1 MIGQSQQTM
10 REYAFEQLKVKFE
23 DERLAKAHAE
33 SCVSQRDIQRVFDL
47 YLWFKKSYDKLCPQ
61 FRDIIHDEE
70 HRQRRALLVSLGLVY
85 YLRLNTKYRK
95 QYKEFL
101 DAKTLMSGDICFS
114 RAFEEELDWYIQQ
127 VKLPDGS
134 ALTQALKENVFATI
148 VCTVNRMPLII
159 VGAPGSSKT
168 FSFNQVIRNLKGEQ
182 SIKELFRDISVYPY
196 LDPHPHQC
204 SRRTTSIEIE
214 KVFLRAITRQED
226 QLNLTTKLN
235 CVVFMDEAGLPEEKH
250 ESLKVLH
257 SYLDERKVSFV
268 AITNNILDA
277 AKTNR
282 AISLFRPT
290 ASKDDLKML
299 VRDCFRGQS
308 SRQETL
314 SEEWLVKLST
324 PYFKLIRTSDQF
336 SRFYGL
342 RDFMHFIKYL
352 SRTAENCDIT
362 PQLVSNGV
370 ERNFNGSDE
379 FNKIVKSFLKSI
391 KSSDSDI
398 SPRGTLT
405 VLKESVDDHAVTN
418 KENEARYLL
427 IIDPSEDDSV
437 VRLLF
442 STNILN
448 RKKTKI
454 YLSSQFS
461 GDGEIHKVNTIATIR
476 HSVYEGHTVLLS
488 QTDDI
493 HESFYDLFN
502 QNFRQINQP
511 NGDRRFYA
519 NIAIG
524 SHHLPCKV
532 HEDFRCVVIIKSSE
546 AQQMPA
552 PFLNRFEKYFIS
564 HKTLFVDVKNTLP
577 KRVQEFIT
585 SAVNKVR

>member
-1 MIGQSQQTM
+1 M
-10 REYAFEQLKVKFE
+10 REYALEQLKLKFE
-23 DERLAKAHAE
+23 DKHVAEAHAE

-47 YLWFKKSYDKLCPQ
+47 YLWLKKSYDTLCPH
-61 FRDIIHDEE
+61 FRDISNDEE
-70 HRQRRALLVSLGLVY
+70 HRRRRAILVSLGLVY

-95 QYKEFL
+95 MYKEFM
-101 DAKTLMSGDICFS
+101 DAKTVSSGDIFFS
-114 RAFEEELDWYIQQ
+114 RAFEEEITWYIQQ

-168 FSFNQVIRNLKGEQ
+168 FSFNQVVRNLKGEQ
-182 SIKELFRDISVYPY
+182 SIKEVFRDTSVYPY

-204 SRRTTSIEIE
+204 SRRTTSTEIE
-214 KVFLRAITRQED
+214 KVFLRAITRQD
-226 QLNLTTKLN
+226 GQLNFTTKLN

-250 ESLKVLH
+250 EALKVLH
-257 SYLDERKVSFV
+257 SYLDERRISFV

-290 ASKDDLKML
+290 ASEDDLRML
-299 VRDCFRGQS
+299 VRDCFNGQNS
-308 SRQETL
+308 MQKTL
-314 SEEWLVKLST
+314 SKEWLQKLSA
-324 PYFKLIRTSDQF
+324 PYSKLVDESDQF

-352 SRTAENCDIT
+352 SRKASNGKIT

-379 FNKIVKSFLKSI
+379 FNKIIKCFLKSVG
-391 KSSDSDI
+391 SSVSDT
-398 SPRGTLT
+398 SPRGTIT
-405 VLKESVDDHAVTN
+405 VLKESLDDHVPAN

-442 STNILN
+442 STNLLN
-448 RKKTKI
+448 RERTRI
-454 YLSSQFS
+454 HLSSHFDH
-461 GDGEIHKVNTIATIR
+461 DGEIHKVNTIATIR
-476 HSVYEGHTVLLS
+476 HSVYEGHAVLLS

-502 QNFRQINQP
+502 QNFRQINEP

-524 SHHLPCKV
+524 SHNLPCKV
-532 HEDFRCVVIIKSSE
+532 HEEFRCVVVIKSSE

-564 HKTLFVDVKNTLP
+564 HKSIYADIQNILP
-577 KRVQEFIT
+577 PRVQEFIK
-585 SAVNKVR
+585 SAMNKVS